1 MAIIVVWVCEVVKVW
16 LSAVVCCCFTD
27 GRVVKFLVEQNNNNA
42 LHGQVTIGTLILQV
56 TSSFLFH
63 SSQVETFAQFGVVFL
78 LFALG
83 LEFSLTKLKAVGHV
97 AVLGGLLQIAIFM
110 FLCGITAALCGAK
123 LSEGVFVGSF
133 LSMSST
139 AVWPFARNGF
149 NGEVCSDKLGLNLE
163 LGSFIAGVMISSADF
178 AKHTL
183 DQEACRS
190 LCKFQFLF
198 RVLSEDDIVAG
209 IFTGSLARN
218 LIVGVLALI
227 FGSFVG

>member
-42 LHGQVTIGTLILQV
+42 LHGQVTIGTLIL
-56 TSSFLFH
+56 
-63 SSQVETFAQFGVVFL
+63 QVETFAQFGVVFL